1 MAPMI
6 VATPAARLTVAPLVT
21 SMSRAWPAG
30 ASPPAITSVSSS
42 SAVPAIP
49 PDGTTGGDVVSVAGD
64 AVAVEGD
71 AVAVEGDAVAG
82 AGDAVADTGSP
93 VAGAGT
99 PVLVGTGP
107 VCRTDMHPLISFIH
121 VNVDPRTS

>member
-1 MAPMI
+1 MSMAPMI

-71 AVAVEGDAVAG
+71 AVAG